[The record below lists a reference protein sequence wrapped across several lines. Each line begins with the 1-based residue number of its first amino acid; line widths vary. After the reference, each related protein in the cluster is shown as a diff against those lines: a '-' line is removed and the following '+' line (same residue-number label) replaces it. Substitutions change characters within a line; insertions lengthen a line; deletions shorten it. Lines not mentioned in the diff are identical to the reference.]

1 MYHRVASA
9 CEKADPEHRK
19 SQDWSFNGPDGRL
32 RPACDKSP
40 SRQGQGLCRS
50 RHARKEQ
57 RFLSTV
63 SISRCKAIRTAFT
76 WAGACLTKSSRGCA
90 SIGKKSSARCFRCCD
105 FHPRRRYGARFRLQ
119 GSGWHGRHQCPNP
132 GATRLLHVWW
142 LETLGVWRSQSARPG
157 RGVFLYQDQDREL
170 PLVERCEGRG
180 ELCHPYDDVGRGFIP
195 YRYFAGEVCNLAL
208 AKYSVPASD
217 QIAIREV
224 ARAFASR
231 KAGPV
236 LVGR

>member
-1 MYHRVASA
+1 MVGINVPIPVPLAYYT
-9 CEKADPEHRK
+9 
-19 SQDWSFNGPDGRL
+19 FG
-32 RPACDKSP
+32 
-40 SRQGQGLCRS
+40 
-50 RHARKEQ
+50 
-57 RFLSTV
+57 
-63 SISRCKAIRTAFT
+63 
-76 WAGACLTKSSRGCA
+76 
-90 SIGKKSSARCFRCCD
+90 
-105 FHPRRRYGARFRLQ
+105 
-119 GSGWHGRHQCPNP
+119 GWK
-132 GATRLLHVWW
+132 
-142 LETLGVWRSQSARPG
+142 RSQSARPG